1 MAATRLI
8 PRRVAKPWGRD
19 DIAPP
24 FNLKALDAAGERIGE
39 IWFELPAGS
48 PEPALLVKY
57 LFTSEALSVQVHPD
71 DAQAQAVG
79 ARQGKEEAWVILEAE
94 DDAVIGLGLDQRV
107 SPEQLRDAALDGSI
121 EGLIDWKA
129 VAPGDHFHV
138 TPGTIH
144 AIGGG
149 LTLIEVQQYAD
160 ITYRLYD
167 YGRPRELHLDEA
179 MGCADAGPYRT
190 ANLRAPV
197 AVGIDRLVDGPKFGL
212 VDARL
217 DDFAALPDFGADG
230 PVWFIPME
238 GGGSASGASWQPGEC
253 WLLDDAA
260 DLAELR
266 GRGRALIAWATGAGT
281 A

>member
-1 MAATRLI
+1 MSATRLI

-19 DIAPP
+19 DIGPL
-24 FNLKALDAAGERIGE
+24 FDAGGERIGE

-71 DAQAQAVG
+71 DAQAHAIG
-79 ARQGKEEAWVILEAE
+79 ARQGKEEAWLILDAA
-94 DDAVIGLGLDQRV
+94 DDAVIGLGLEQRV
-107 SPEQLRDAALDGSI
+107 SPEQLRTAALDGSI
-121 EGLIDWKA
+121 EYLIDWKPI
-129 VAPGDHFHV
+129 APGDHFHV

-149 LTLIEVQQYAD
+149 LSLIEVQQYAD

-179 MGCADAGPYRT
+179 MACAEAGPYLT
-190 ANLRAPV
+190 ANLRTPI
-197 AVGIDRLVDGPKFGL
+197 AVGIDRLVGGPKFAL
-212 VDARL
+212 VDAHCE
-217 DDFAALPDFGADG
+217 DFAALPDLGAYG
-230 PVWFIPME
+230 PVWFIPVD
-238 GGGSASGASWQPGEC
+238 GSGRVDGQAWQPGEC

-260 DLAELR
+260 GLATL
-266 GRGRALIAWATGAGT
+266 GGSGRALIAWATT
-281 A
+281 

>member
-19 DIAPP
+19 DIGPL
-24 FNLKALDAAGERIGE
+24 FDAAGERIGE
-39 IWFELPAGS
+39 VWFELPAGA
-48 PEPALLVKY
+48 PEPTLLVKY

-71 DAQAQAVG
+71 DAQARAVG
-79 ARQGKEEAWVILEAE
+79 ARQGKEETWVILDAE
-94 DDAVIGLGLDQRV
+94 DDAVLGLGLKQRM

-149 LTLIEVQQYAD
+149 LSLIEVQQYAD
-160 ITYRLYD
+160 LTYRLYD
-167 YGRPRELHLDEA
+167 YGRPRELHLDAA
-179 MGCADAGPYRT
+179 MACAEAGPYLT
-190 ANLRAPV
+190 ANLRTPV
-197 AVGIDRLVDGPKFGL
+197 AVGVDRLVDGPKFGL

-217 DDFAALPDFGADG
+217 DDFAALPELGTEG
-230 PVWFIPME
+230 PVWFVPVE
-238 GGGSASGASWQPGEC
+238 GIGTMNGDTWRPGEC
-253 WLLDDAA
+253 WLLGDAA

-266 GRGRALIAWATGAGT
+266 GSGRALIAWATGPAT

>member
-1 MAATRLI
+1 MPVIRLT

-19 DIAPP
+19 DIGPL
-24 FNLKALDAAGERIGE
+24 FDAGGERIGE
-39 IWFELPAGS
+39 IWFELPGGS
-48 PEPALLVKY
+48 AEPTLLIKY

-79 ARQGKEEAWVILEAE
+79 ARQGKEEAWVILDAA
-94 DDAVIGLGLDQRV
+94 DGAVIGLGLEQRV
-107 SPEQLRDAALDGSI
+107 TPGRLRAAALDGSI
-121 EGLIDWKA
+121 EDLIDWKP

-149 LTLIEVQQYAD
+149 LALIEVQQYAD

-179 MGCADAGPYRT
+179 MACAEAGPYLT
-190 ANLRAPV
+190 PNLRTPI
-197 AVGIDRLVDGPKFGL
+197 AVGVDRLVDGPKFGL
-212 VDARL
+212 VDAHC
-217 DDFAALPDFGADG
+217 DDFAALPALGAYG
-230 PVWFIPME
+230 PVWFIPVE
-238 GGGSASGASWQPGEC
+238 GAGSIDGDLWQPGEC

-260 DLAELR
+260 DLAALE
-266 GRGRALIAWATGAGT
+266 GNGRALIAWATA

>member
-1 MAATRLI
+1 MAAIRLS
-8 PRRVAKPWGRD
+8 PRRVPKPWGRD

-24 FNLKALDAAGERIGE
+24 FNLGALDAGGERIGE
-39 IWFELPAGS
+39 IWFEMPAGR

-57 LFTSEALSVQVHPD
+57 LFTSERLSVQVHPD
-71 DAQAQAVG
+71 DAQAQAAG
-79 ARQGKEEAWVILEAE
+79 ARHGKEEAWVILNADDGAE
-94 DDAVIGLGLDQRV
+94 IGLGLHQRV
-107 SPEQLRDAALDGSI
+107 SPDQLRGAATDGSI
-121 EGLIDWKA
+121 EALIDWKQ

-149 LTLIEVQQYAD
+149 LALVEVQQYAD

-167 YGRPRELHLDEA
+167 YGRPRELHLAEA
-179 MGCADAGPYRT
+179 MACADPGPYLT
-190 ANLRAPV
+190 PNLRTPV

-212 VDARL
+212 VDAHA
-217 DDFAALPDFGADG
+217 DDFAALPAIGARGPTWFVPIDG
-230 PVWFIPME
+230 DGTIDGQV
-238 GGGSASGASWQPGEC
+238 WQPGEC

-260 DLAELR
+260 DLAAL
-266 GRGRALIAWATGAGT
+266 GGSGRALIAWATA